1 MLNYLKIGFLF
12 STGFLAACTS
22 MSSKGL
28 LGVAKIQQNYQ
39 SQDLNEPFQKNTI
52 RNIDVAFFKADK
64 WVVRKTPL
72 QDGKYHFYQKLKRK
86 TLGEIQLEI
95 KNDEISNDNL
105 SELFLSELDDYR
117 YLDWPLSRM
126 HFPVV
131 LSHNKE
137 NANPENWS
145 TGKITAVHNNL
156 LQFFIEKFKI
166 KKICNPQNDTVKT
179 SIPLIPAEIEESFN
193 FRNPKGEMIAS
204 FRIKSEDESTSC
216 SEIAAPKQVG
226 EKWYYSNA
234 AGEILYIGNHL
245 LFLDVNDYD
254 QDGNS
259 EWLFYKNFQGKES
272 YVLFQAHQSL
282 ILEKEI

>member
-1 MLNYLKIGFLF
+1 
-12 STGFLAACTS
+12 

-52 RNIDVAFFKADK
+52 RNIDIAFFKADK

-156 LQFFIEKFKI
+156 LQFFIEKFKR
-166 KKICNPQNDTVKT
+166 KKICNP
-179 SIPLIPAEIEESFN
+179 
-193 FRNPKGEMIAS
+193 
-204 FRIKSEDESTSC
+204 
-216 SEIAAPKQVG
+216 
-226 EKWYYSNA
+226 
-234 AGEILYIGNHL
+234 
-245 LFLDVNDYD
+245 
-254 QDGNS
+254 
-259 EWLFYKNFQGKES
+259 
-272 YVLFQAHQSL
+272 
-282 ILEKEI
+282 